1 MRARFL
7 TWLFALLLLG
17 MQQGAQVHA
26 IAHLGDALQRP
37 HEQGLQLPT
46 GEVPCIVCSLL
57 AGGSAAIPAGSAASD
72 EPRPEFKAPQHA
84 TFARTVAPAHYYL
97 SRAPPTFL

>member
-17 MQQGAQVHA
+17 MQHGAQVHA

-37 HEQGLQLPT
+37 HEQGLKLPT
-46 GEVPCIVCSLL
+46 GEVPCVVCSLL
-57 AGGSAAIPAGSAASD
+57 GGGSTAIPAGSASSD
-72 EPRPEFKAPQHA
+72 ELAAEFKAPQHA
-84 TFARTVAPAHYYL
+84 MFSRAVAPTHYYL